1 MYCNLCKYEDI
12 TQIKLYDNIV
22 DSCSKCDYCTIS
34 INDYSNFIK
43 MAIIKNGFLNI
54 NIFTIIDMLSIK
66 EQHQYEM
73 LINSFD
79 ISNLND
85 FKETTN
91 KCRICCGKLFEI
103 KKDNNFSLF
112 LCENCLNVYFQKN
125 EFKKYMEKRIKLIL
139 KFYYFI
145 YIKERFLHLI
155 GKEGKN
161 NVEE

>member
-34 INDYSNFIK
+34 IGDYFNFIK

-54 NIFTIIDMLSIK
+54 NVFTIIDTLPIK
-66 EQHQYEM
+66 EQQQYEM
-73 LINSFD
+73 LMESFSINED
-79 ISNLND
+79 D
-85 FKETTN
+85 FEKTTN
-91 KCRICCGKLFEI
+91 KCRICSGQLFEI
-103 KKDNNFSLF
+103 KKDNDFSLF
-112 LCENCLNVYFQKN
+112 FCENCLNVYFQKN
-125 EFKKYMEKRIKLIL
+125 EFKKYVEKRIKFIL

-155 GKEGKN
+155 RKEGKN
-161 NVEE
+161 NVKK